1 MLVSPHGRIVHTAVK
16 LSAPCFLRAYSVL
29 RTNGI
34 LKKGGEA
41 FSSASAT
48 LQIFN
53 HRHAA
58 AVPFGFRSIILT
70 PNNEPIPQDDVKIVE
85 DNTTET
91 DDDDFGRTKKSDDQD
106 DDSKVAK

>member
-1 MLVSPHGRIVHTAVK
+1 
-16 LSAPCFLRAYSVL
+16 
-29 RTNGI
+29 

-70 PNNEPIPQDDVKIVE
+70 PNEPIPQDDVKIME